1 MKGNQVTMKIV
12 DDNNCNSEANTKN
25 YVSGNISD
33 AKNDVQAISSL
44 NLSYTSNNDVKTVR
58 ISRNSVNL
66 STVMLESI
74 QEGIYL

>member
-1 MKGNQVTMKIV
+1 MKGNQVTMKIL
-12 DDNNCNSEANTKN
+12 DDNDCNLESGTKN
-25 YVSGNISD
+25 NVTRNISEVKD
-33 AKNDVQAISSL
+33 NVQAFSWLNSSQ
-44 NLSYTSNNDVKTVR
+44 TSNNDVKTIR